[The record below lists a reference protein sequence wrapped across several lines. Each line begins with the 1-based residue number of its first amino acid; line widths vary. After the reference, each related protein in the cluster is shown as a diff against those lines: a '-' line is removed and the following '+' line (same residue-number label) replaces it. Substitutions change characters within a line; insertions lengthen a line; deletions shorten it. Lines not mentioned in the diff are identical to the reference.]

1 MDLCLPSGL
10 GGGAGC
16 DGNASDLFP
25 RVVLAAAALVG
36 GASGDGGAGRLGL
49 LCECPPPLR
58 GGRGAGS
65 ASGFLKQSR
74 CGLSCRAS
82 SARFKGALSPS
93 SRHPHSS
100 GASGAV
106 PAPGEG
112 RSAACGAPA
121 AVGCLRV
128 AGQGGPR
135 PPAPCSGAA
144 PGLRRLAVSQLRSSS
159 VTAAPAPPRSCG
171 VRQAGW
177 NVPPAPA
184 GTHAQVAV
192 VDQLATGASPRC
204 FRTSQ
209 PQRAPL
215 EGSPGFPRLPVSPAS
230 PPGELIFL
238 QNCRGRAPTMGFEPL
253 TSQGESSPSLIS
265 VLL

>member
-1 MDLCLPSGL
+1 MRVPPS
-10 GGGAGC
+10 
-16 DGNASDLFP
+16 
-25 RVVLAAAALVG
+25 
-36 GASGDGGAGRLGL
+36 
-49 LCECPPPLR
+49 LR

-82 SARFKGALSPS
+82 SARFKCALSPS
-93 SRHPHSS
+93 SRRHPHSG

-112 RSAACGAPA
+112 RAAACGAPA
-121 AVGCLRV
+121 ADGGLRV

-135 PPAPCSGAA
+135 PRAPCSGAA
-144 PGLRRLAVSQLRSSS
+144 PGLRRLAVSQLRSSL
-159 VTAAPAPPRSCG
+159 VTAAPAPAELWRETGGLECL
-171 VRQAGW
+171 
-177 NVPPAPA
+177 PAQA
-184 GTHAQVAV
+184 GTHAEVAV

-215 EGSPGFPRLPVSPAS
+215 ECSPGFPRLPVSPAS